1 MGKNI
6 EKVEVRFILNKSN
19 YKDKLIIQ
27 LLESQ
32 YDTNS
37 FIKSELYKMAINNKT
52 EEDVN
57 FKEAFNPTNNKM
69 DNNDSNIQL
78 TNDDYNKVEDDI
90 IANNSEERTADLSSF
105 M

>member
-57 FKEAFNPTNNKM
+57 FKEAFNPTNNKRY
-69 DNNDSNIQL
+69 NNDSNIQL